1 MRKDRKVRV
10 VEKRNRN
17 HPLASLLRTSYLV

>member
-1 MRKDRKVRV
+1 MRKDRKERV

-17 HPLASLLRTSYLV
+17 HPLASLLHTSYLA